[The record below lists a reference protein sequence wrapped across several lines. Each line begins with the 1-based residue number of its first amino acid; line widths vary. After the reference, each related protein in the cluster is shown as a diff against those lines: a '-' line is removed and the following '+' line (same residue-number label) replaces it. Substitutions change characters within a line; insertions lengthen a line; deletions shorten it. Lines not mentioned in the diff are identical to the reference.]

1 MDTPV
6 LGYHVAVKTKPRDPM
21 SRYTQRKDG
30 EGWEVKPGEV
40 FKLACCDCGLVHQV
54 VIVIED
60 GKVGIAA
67 KRDTRATG
75 QRRRNH
81 SPQNATAQTPP
92 DSGTKDHE

>member
-1 MDTPV
+1 MATNRQT
-6 LGYHVAVKTKPRDPM
+6 AV

-30 EGWEVKPGEV
+30 ECWEVKPGEI

-67 KRDTRATG
+67 KRDARATG
-75 QRRRNH
+75 QRRRKH
-81 SPQNATAQTPP
+81 SRMNDQVEARRDKTPP
-92 DSGTKDHE
+92 QQ